1 MENFKWEVDQKERE
15 IQFLKQQLDLME
27 QQGRKELEGLQ
38 QLLQNVKFELE
49 MVQEDLFMIQKD
61 KFMFQVK
68 VLELKNNMKI
78 LFQQNQQFKLDLC
91 CGVVKM
97 RKELKGEVSFFNFV
111 MFIKILDC
119 LVFVL
124 LLEELLRLLF
134 VVSKE
139 FFKNLNSCFQQ
150 FKQEMD
156 SLQCQMEE
164 YVLMVYEFLFLWMLL
179 ELVIVSFVF
188 LGGYVGLCGD
198 LQRYSQS
205 RVFKEGLGE

>member
-111 MFIKILDC
+111 MFIKIFDC

-124 LLEELLRLLF
+124 LLEELLKLLF

-164 YVLMVYEFLFLWMLL
+164 YIFMVYEFLFLWILV
-179 ELVIVSFVF
+179 ELVIVSFVVF
-188 LGGYVGLCGD
+188 GGYVNLCGNV
-198 LQRYSQS
+198 QRYSQS
-205 RVFKEGLGE
+205 RVFKEGLGQ